1 MRIPTLA
8 AWIAALALVAGASN
22 ATEEQAA
29 PAEDAARAAAPTAPP
44 AGSVERSALT
54 SLVFDREPQD
64 ALEEVASDRGRIF
77 YFTEVLDMPG
87 ETVLHRWEHDGALM
101 AEVPFEVGSTR
112 WRTYSS
118 KDLDPSWLG
127 RWSVSTLDASGR
139 VLDTREFRVV
149 EAAREVA
156 PPAAATP

>member
-1 MRIPTLA
+1 MRIAILA
-8 AWIAALALVAGASN
+8 AWIAALVLVAAASN

-29 PAEDAARAAAPTAPP
+29 PSAETAQVPAPNAPT

-54 SLVFDREPQD
+54 SIVFDREPQD
-64 ALEEVASDRGRIF
+64 ALEKVASDRGRIF
-77 YFTEVLDMPG
+77 YFTEVRDMPG
-87 ETVLHRWEHDGALM
+87 ETVLHRWEYDGAVM

-127 RWSVSTLDASGR
+127 QWSVSTLDSRGR
-139 VLDTREFRVV
+139 VLDTREFTVV
-149 EAAREVA
+149 EAAPEVA
-156 PPAAATP
+156 PPAAPAP